1 MIVCTPKIDACCN
14 WVFWGFFCGM
24 VERMGRIDWTGWW
37 AAPTAQTNAIVFF
50 NFYFRFCFVW
60 FYRQV
65 PDFCLPYQDFVVVK
79 ESSTNNNLLKIIKP
93 VQWGMLNIINSRNQR
108 MHTCIHVFILPHSE
122 FHHFIH
128 LSSVNG
134 NSTNAPRI
142 YTSNQYQ
149 YFHLVD

>member
-108 MHTCIHVFILPHSE
+108 MHTRVYSAPFRISSFHSSE
-122 FHHFIH
+122 FCEWKFHEC
-128 LSSVNG
+128 
-134 NSTNAPRI
+134 APNLYIKSIPVFPSRRLI
-142 YTSNQYQ
+142 N
-149 YFHLVD
+149 